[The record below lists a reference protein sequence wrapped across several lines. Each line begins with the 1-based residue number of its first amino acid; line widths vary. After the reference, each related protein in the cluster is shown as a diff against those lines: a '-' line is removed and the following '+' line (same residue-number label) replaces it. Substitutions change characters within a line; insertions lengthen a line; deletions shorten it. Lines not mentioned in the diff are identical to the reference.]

1 MLPTPSAPGAF
12 RPSTV
17 LAHTARR
24 PAQHHGMVNTPIYR
38 GSTILSSSLQEWES
52 RKAPD
57 NPYASYCRFGT
68 PTTAALEEMV
78 AEVEGGYRSIVLPS
92 GLAACTHAILALLRS
107 GDHLLVCDSVYG
119 PVRAFAESVLAR
131 FGIEAEFY
139 DPAIGAGI
147 SRLLRPNTRV
157 IYVEAPGSG
166 TFEMQDIPAI
176 AQAAREV
183 GAFVVMDNTWATP
196 LYFKPFAHGVDVSV
210 QAGTKYLV
218 GHSDAILG
226 VATANERAWP
236 LLRKGVQDFGQ
247 TIGPD
252 DVFLAMRG
260 MRTLALRLRQHWE
273 TGLRLARLLSGHRL
287 VERVMH
293 PALPEDPGHALWQ
306 RDFTGAS
313 GLFAIALR
321 PMPREAL
328 AAFFD
333 SLQLFGIGLS
343 WGGYESLVL
352 PMDPPRRN
360 TRAWP
365 LQGPLV
371 RIHAGLEDADDLAAD
386 LLRALGAAGEVL
398 DVATQQNAGSV
409 APRTIGCIEEQA

>member
-1 MLPTPSAPGAF
+1 MPPKPPAPQAL

-17 LAHTARR
+17 LTHAARR

-38 GSTILSSSLQEWES
+38 GSTILSSTLQEWEN
-52 RKAPD
+52 RKTPD

-78 AEVEGGYRSIVLPS
+78 AEVEGGYGSIVLPS
-92 GLAACTHAILALLRS
+92 GLAACTHAILALVRT
-107 GDHLLVCDSVYG
+107 GDHVLICDSVYG
-119 PVRAFAESVLAR
+119 PVRAFAEAVLAR

-139 DPAIGAGI
+139 DPGVGADI
-147 SRLLRPNTRV
+147 ARLLRPRTRV
-157 IYVEAPGSG
+157 VYVEAPGSG

-176 AQAAREV
+176 ARQARQA

-196 LYFKPFAHGVDVSV
+196 LYFKPFVHGVDVSI

-273 TGLRLARLLSGHRL
+273 TGLRLAHLLSGHPL

-293 PALPEDPGHALWQ
+293 PALPDDPGHALWR

-333 SLQLFGIGLS
+333 TLQLFGIGLS

-352 PMDPPRRN
+352 PMDTPRRN

-365 LQGPLV
+365 MQGPLV

-386 LLRALGAAGEVL
+386 LMRGLEAADQTLRTGTGP
-398 DVATQQNAGSV
+398 GSGLV
-409 APRTIGCIEEQA
+409 VPRTIDCIEEQA